1 MGNQQSKLDNKF
13 ENIDNIINYLD
24 FINDKY
30 NIDID
35 NYYYD
40 LLEQA
45 IEYGMTPKQF
55 WEEDIE
61 LFYCYR
67 NAYIKRTHYQY
78 HTLGLYNVVA
88 LGTVLGNMFKKQGT
102 KNIEYPKD
110 NLLETN
116 IKEIE
121 KIIRLEDLRNGDKTK
136 IITKNITK
144 DNLEEQYRLRLSRC
158 Y

>member
-88 LGTVLGNMFKKQGT
+88 LGTVLGNMFKKQET